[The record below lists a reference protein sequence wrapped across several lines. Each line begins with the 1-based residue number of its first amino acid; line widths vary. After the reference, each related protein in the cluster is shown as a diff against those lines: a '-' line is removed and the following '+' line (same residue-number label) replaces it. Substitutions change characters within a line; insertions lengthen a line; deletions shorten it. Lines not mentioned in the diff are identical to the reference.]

1 MGRYDL
7 AIPHHTEP
15 LNPLSSLQAIFQW
28 FHAPRGEVWVRD
40 MALLI
45 AGSLVAYLPGW
56 FTARIIRKRKDSLGL
71 ERSRA
76 LDLGVKFLEVFL

>member
-1 MGRYDL
+1 M
-7 AIPHHTEP
+7 
-15 LNPLSSLQAIFQW
+15 
-28 FHAPRGEVWVRD
+28 RD